1 MLDRGYRYQGTPGQS
16 NYDMLRFERATV
28 RIDAT
33 APPQSWQHREALP
46 TRQLLNSSEFGHIAE
61 LQMRLN
67 SPIQVLIIALW
78 APLLARVR
86 PKEGRYGRIVAA
98 VLIYAVNFNLV
109 GVGESWLSHSVV
121 DARLGLWWVHGI
133 FLLFGLGLWFYHQVG
148 VHILRRLPRFLRR
161 SRVS

>member
-1 MLDRGYRYQGTPGQS
+1 M
-16 NYDMLRFERATV
+16 
-28 RIDAT
+28 
-33 APPQSWQHREALP
+33 P

-78 APLLARVR
+78 APLLARAR

-109 GVGESWLSHSVV
+109 GVGESWLSHGK
-121 DARLGLWWVHGI
+121 AGAALGLWWVHGL
-133 FLLFGLGLWFYHQVG
+133 FLLLGLGLLLHSLFDG
-148 VHILRRLPRFLRR
+148 RTLRQWLQR
-161 SRVS
+161 SARAQAA